1 MSPLILTLDFVDL
14 HQAVARIFDLVRRM
28 GFDLDHCA
36 IEPGSGGFRMN
47 LHLADGANDPARQAT
62 LVYRLSQMPALDCV
76 AAVHRDGVEP
86 VAPPRPQPS
95 VSMVLGT
102 ELPPA

>member
-1 MSPLILTLDFVDL
+1 MSPFALTLDFVDL

-36 IEPGSGGFRMN
+36 IKPSGHGFRMT
-47 LHLADGANDPARQAT
+47 LSLADATNDPARQAT
-62 LVYRLSQMPALDCV
+62 LVYRLGQVPAVEGVGTENQDGL
-76 AAVHRDGVEP
+76 AV
-86 VAPPRPQPS
+86 PRPRPGI
-95 VSMVLGT
+95 SMVLGT